1 MKKILVILILMLSLS
16 GCAFLRRTTTTP
28 PVTTTT
34 TIPTT
39 VTTEGV
45 PVTLTFEANIAQA
58 DLTISRAAPFYAGDT
73 LTLEA
78 QAVEGYRFV
87 HWIDVNSQL
96 IIGRNPVYV
105 FTLLAS
111 RTIQAIYYPENTS
124 AIVLASNIDGI
135 TLTQPVDVAMDEPFT
150 LSAPEQAG
158 SVFRY
163 WQDAL
168 TQEIL
173 SNDRS
178 ITFTPQAVHYLI
190 AVYEVWTKVGLE
202 YETGFEDVTKS
213 AYAIASI
220 ETSERSWTLD
230 DALIGSSDN
239 DQKADLRSVRIRN
252 GVLES
257 DFSIKGLR
265 RLQFGYGRYLS
276 DSLSDISVY
285 VSHNQAQWI
294 LLDEVQADGTWKT
307 FDFEFTDLWY
317 QSHTLEA
324 DTPLYVRIESLNAYR
339 VNIDHIRLY
348 RDFYHTPDLPDLFMS
363 EGAHFPNDSE
373 RITIHFSQDFITHYS
388 LNDVWE
394 PSGCIATDVDSGDDV
409 CLTYGQVDTSKP
421 GYHEV
426 IYYALDA
433 DGFYSSTVVRHGVF
447 EDARL
452 LEIDYTGYYD
462 GIEGLH
468 GEALVA
474 ALRGIIQHDIERKSY
489 AEARQILQDAD
500 VHPDYDDKVLTI
512 YSRDA
517 VARVWDET
525 SWHREHVWPNSRLGV
540 PRVTNTERNIASDL
554 HNLRAIVPSINS
566 SRSNKVFTTSTTSDT
581 YDPGILDQGD
591 VARILFYMVIMYPEL
606 SLVNEILPNDPETNY
621 TPEGAKM
628 AVFNDLLLWHRVDEV
643 DMFEHQRNEVIYQNQ
658 NNRNP
663 FIDHPH
669 LVALIWM
676 DAYDRAFDRDQP

>member
-1 MKKILVILILMLSLS
+1 MVILILMLSLS
-16 GCAFLRRTTTTP
+16 GCAFFRRTTPTQPMTTI
-28 PVTTTT
+28 TTTV
-34 TIPTT
+34 I
-39 VTTEGV
+39 TEGV
-45 PVTLTFEANIAQA
+45 PVTLTFQANIAQA
-58 DLTISRAAPFYAGDT
+58 ELTVSRAAPFFAGDT

-87 HWIDVNSQL
+87 HWIDVTSQL

-111 RTIQAIYYPENTS
+111 RTIQAIYYPDNIS
-124 AIVLASNIDGI
+124 AIFLASNIDDI
-135 TLTQPVDVAMDEPFT
+135 TLTQPVDVVMDEPVT
-150 LSAPEQAG
+150 LSAPAQAG
-158 SVFRY
+158 CVFRY

-168 TQEIL
+168 TQEII
-173 SNDRS
+173 SNHS
-178 ITFTPQAVHYLI
+178 QLTFTPQQVHYLFAI
-190 AVYEVWTKVGLE
+190 YEVWTKIGLE
-202 YETGFEDVTKS
+202 YATGFEDVTKS
-213 AYAIASI
+213 AYAKASI
-220 ETSERSWTLD
+220 ETEERSWTLD

-239 DQKADLRSVRIRN
+239 DQKAGLRSVRIRN

-276 DSLSDISVY
+276 DSLSDITVY

-294 LLDEVQADGTWKT
+294 VLDEVQADGTWKT
-307 FDFEFTDLWY
+307 FDFQFTDLWY
-317 QSHTLEA
+317 QSHALET
-324 DTPLYVRIESLNAYR
+324 DMPLFVRIESATANR
-339 VNIDHIRLY
+339 VNIDHIKIY
-348 RDFYHTPDLPDLFMS
+348 RDVYHTPENPDLFMS

-373 RITIHFSQDFITHYS
+373 RITIRFSQDFITHYS

-394 PSGCIATDVDSGDDV
+394 PSGCIATDMYSGDDS
-409 CLTYGQVDTSKP
+409 CLVYGHVDTSKP

-433 DGFYSSTVVRHGVF
+433 DGFYSSTIIQHGVF
-447 EDARL
+447 EDASL

-474 ALRGIIQHDIERKSY
+474 ALRTIIHQDIVRKSY
-489 AEARQILQDAD
+489 AEAREILQDAD
-500 VHPDYDDKVLTI
+500 VHPDHDDKVLTI

-525 SWHREHVWPNSRLGV
+525 SWQREHVWPNSRLGV

-554 HNLRAIVPSINS
+554 HNLRAIVPTINS
-566 SRSNKVFTTSTTSDT
+566 SRSNKVFSTSTTSDT
-581 YDPGILDQGD
+581 YDPGALDRGD
-591 VARILFYMVIMYPEL
+591 VARILFYMVVMYPEL

-621 TPEGAKM
+621 TLEGAKM
-628 AVFNDLLLWHRVDEV
+628 AVFNDLLSWHRADEV
-643 DMFEHQRNEVIYQNQ
+643 DQFEQQRNEVIYQYQ

-663 FIDHPH
+663 FIDHPY
-669 LVALIWM
+669 LVTLIWM
-676 DAYDRAFDRDQP
+676 DAYDRAFNRDLP